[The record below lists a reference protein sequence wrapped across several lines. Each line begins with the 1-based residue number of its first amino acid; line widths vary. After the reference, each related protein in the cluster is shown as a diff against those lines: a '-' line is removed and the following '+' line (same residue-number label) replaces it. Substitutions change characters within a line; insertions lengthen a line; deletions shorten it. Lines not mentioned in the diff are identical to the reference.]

1 MHPGSAY
8 VSPDVARERVRAELD
23 AIDAALTRLRES
35 VTDEVGNAF
44 RIELADRL
52 EVQERMNRG
61 LMYRI
66 FREIADPPDGPDD
79 TGLPSGVKVRDLLR
93 TRLRITAGEVRRRM
107 RVAARI
113 RPRRSLSGPPAAP
126 ELAALADAVEAGEV
140 GEDHIREVCRA
151 MDWLPK
157 VVDAEG
163 RAKAEKILVRHAK
176 VEDHQ
181 FVTAVGRI
189 LAEELNPEEF
199 FDDADRQN
207 RRGLV
212 LGRQGPDG
220 MSKLSGYLT
229 PEARAYFE
237 AVVAA
242 VRPGHHLPE
251 SEQPTVNAK
260 TDIRTK
266 TQRLHDAFA
275 WGLRTALGSGQLGTH
290 RGLPVTVITTTTLAE
305 LEQAAAATVD
315 PNVPMPGPARTG
327 GGSPLPMRDLIAM
340 AADSIHYLVVFENH
354 SARPIYLARS
364 RRFATPDQRI
374 ICYARDR
381 GCTHPGCDEPGYH
394 AEVHHAPVDFADGG
408 PTDADRLFFACGPSH
423 KAATDGTYR
432 TEISDAGRLAWTD
445 GTRPPEVNRL
455 HHPEELLEGDPDDP

>member
-1 MHPGSAY
+1 MF
-8 VSPDVARERVRAELD
+8 VSPAYLPPDTARARVREELD
-23 AIDAALTRLRES
+23 TIDAALARLRQCS
-35 VTDEVGNAF
+35 TDEVGTAF
-44 RIELADRL
+44 RIEVAERL
-52 EVQERMNRG
+52 EDQERLNRG
-61 LMYRI
+61 LMYRV
-66 FREIADPPDGPDD
+66 FGQIAEPPDGPDSV
-79 TGLPSGVKVRDLLR
+79 GLPSGVKVRDLLR
-93 TRLRITAGEVRRRM
+93 NRLRITAAEVTRRM
-107 RVAARI
+107 KLAARVC
-113 RPRRSLSGPPAAP
+113 PRRSLSGETLPAELP
-126 ELAALADAVEAGEV
+126 ELAAAVGAGEV
-140 GEDHIREVCRA
+140 GEDHIREVCKA
-151 MDWLPK
+151 MDLLPK
-157 VVDAEG
+157 SVDATN
-163 RAKAEKILVRHAK
+163 RAKAERTLVRHART
-176 VEDHQ
+176 EDHL
-181 FVTAVGRI
+181 FVTAVGRA

-199 FDDADRQN
+199 FDDVDRQN

-212 LGRQGPDG
+212 LGPQQPDG
-220 MSKLSGYLT
+220 TSKLSGDLT
-229 PEARAYFE
+229 PEGRAYFE
-237 AVVAA
+237 AIAAA

-251 SEQPTVNAK
+251 SEQTVVDGE
-260 TDIRTK
+260 TDSRTK
-266 TQRLHDAFA
+266 SQRLHDAFV
-275 WGLRTALGSGQLGTH
+275 WGMRTALASGQLGTH